1 MRKHERIPGTC
12 TPTCD
17 SNVYEL
23 GPRVRLHV
31 TEIKSHSGMKKFLFT
46 RDFHPSLTT
55 IKCGLNQKQ
64 PSEVFYKKWCY

>member
-46 RDFHPSLTT
+46 RDFHPGRKFNLKEDLPLSMKT
-55 IKCGLNQKQ
+55 
-64 PSEVFYKKWCY
+64 Y